1 MPTNPKV
8 SILFPV
14 YNTAPFLKEAV
25 DSMLSQTFT
34 DFELIV
40 LNDCSPDNAEEIMDT
55 YNDSRIVRYR
65 GETNVG
71 LGSVLNVGISMA
83 RGEYIARMDSDDISL
98 PNRLQFQVEYLDTH
112 PEFDLVSLGM
122 QEFGDG
128 NKVYSYDNET
138 EQIKFNAL
146 FFSPIPHAASMWRKK
161 SMEGLLYEQS
171 FVPSEDYHL
180 WTRALLKGVR
190 MRNLPNVL
198 YKYRRFGTQA
208 TATNDGSKLRK
219 AKLMYIKSA
228 FPEVSDEKAKAWF
241 EALQNRGDLTRFKST
256 LMEMVAYNKQLESPF
271 FEPKCFASNAKKFY
285 QATLFMSLKRGEK
298 GPIGDLRLPQ
308 MLKLISYRTF
318 HLKRND

>member
-1 MPTNPKV
+1 MSTNLKV

-14 YNTAPFLKEAV
+14 YNTAPFLKEAI
-25 DSMLSQTFT
+25 DSMLSQTFI

-55 YNDSRIVRYR
+55 FDDPRIVRYR

-98 PNRLQFQVEYLDTH
+98 PNRLQYQVEYLDSH
-112 PEFDLVSLGM
+112 PEFDLVSLGI

-128 NKVYSYDNET
+128 NKRYSYDNET

-161 SMEGLLYEQS
+161 SMEGLLYDQS

-190 MRNLPNVL
+190 MRNLPIVL
-198 YKYRRFGTQA
+198 YKYRRHGVQA

-219 AKLMYIKSA
+219 AKLMYIKAA
-228 FPEVSDEKAKAWF
+228 FPKVSDDKAKAWF
-241 EALQNRGDLTRFKST
+241 EALQHRGDLNRFKST
-256 LMEMVAYNKQLESPF
+256 LLEMVAYNNQSESPF
-271 FEPKCFASNAKKFY
+271 FEPNCFASNAKKYY
-285 QATLFMSLKRGEK
+285 QATLFRCLKRGEK
-298 GPIGDLRLPQ
+298 GPIGDLRLTQ
-308 MLKLISYRTF
+308 MLKLISNRTF
-318 HLKRND
+318 HLERNA